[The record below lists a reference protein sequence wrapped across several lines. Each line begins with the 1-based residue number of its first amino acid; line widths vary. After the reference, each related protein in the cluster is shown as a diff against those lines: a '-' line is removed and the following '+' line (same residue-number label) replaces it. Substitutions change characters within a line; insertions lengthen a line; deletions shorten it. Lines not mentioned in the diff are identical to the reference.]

1 MTSEENI
8 LKHFDDIFETDTINH
23 IKLNMKLLRLIFY
36 HLSELP
42 TLPNMEYKEVL
53 HKQILLADKL
63 ISTMTEEQQKLFKK
77 YQTLSNETAALTDE
91 QLFCFGYIFA
101 KELEQEGNI
110 SKE

>member
-23 IKLNMKLLRLIFY
+23 IKLNMKLLKSIFY

-42 TLPNMEYKEVL
+42 TLPSVEYKKVL